1 MGRCARPKG
10 RILDVR
16 KCDTAVYKKEHTLY
30 IKGQELHENT
40 GMKVLLI
47 TEYKNTIHFQYVADE
62 EEDARDVMRRY
73 IDKMTEQVKMDS
85 SEKQS
90 KSEEKAESFRKR
102 CCAEERKI
110 QKSKQKPS
118 SATYKKTQTSLMMGE
133 SVQKAVLESESV
145 QNAVLEGES
154 VQKAVLESENAKKEE
169 SVGTIV
175 KNEVEQ
181 GDEEGKSSAGL
192 VGYASVVLEGIK
204 KVKRK
209 AKRRPTIRKRK
220 TPGDEE
226 PKIAVNISPSTTDP
240 VQVSSP
246 AKKRQ
251 RLHVKEEPDSTA
263 ATSEKAAISA
273 LHRNRTHITEIRSTK
288 AISAVLAAK
297 YVAQVAD
304 ANRSIVQ
311 NHQNSHCTPNAQYIP
326 NVDSVE
332 NMESRKLAEKEE
344 NEEQETIQWLL
355 EMSRATL

>member
-251 RLHVKEEPDSTA
+251 RLHFKEEPDSTA

-288 AISAVLAAK
+288 AISAVLAVK

-304 ANRSIVQ
+304 AYRSIVQ

>member
-1 MGRCARPKG
+1 
-10 RILDVR
+10 LDVR

-251 RLHVKEEPDSTA
+251 RLHFKEEPDSTA

>member
-62 EEDARDVMRRY
+62 DEDARDVMRRY

-102 CCAEERKI
+102 CSAEERKI

-133 SVQKAVLESESV
+133 SVQKAVLESENV
-145 QNAVLEGES
+145 KKEETGE
-154 VQKAVLESENAKKEE
+154 NIKKEE

-251 RLHVKEEPDSTA
+251 RLHVTEEPDSTA

-273 LHRNRTHITEIRSTK
+273 LHRNITHITEIRSTK
-288 AISAVLAAK
+288 AISAVLAVK

-304 ANRSIVQ
+304 AYRSIVQ

-355 EMSRATL
+355 EMSRETL

>member
-1 MGRCARPKG
+1 
-10 RILDVR
+10 LDVR